1 MIKQNHLI
9 SYSENYAEGTEAQRA
24 QRFSSLKSLRL
35 CALCVYFL
43 NLNLASLRRAM
54 PLLVALLAPVA
65 AIAQLPQSSPVPGGI
80 AIVGVAPE
88 TAPAPQVSFQG
99 QRVLV
104 TRADGAWRAV
114 VGLPLSLKAGEHKIS
129 VVDRPQATPRELTFK
144 VLPKEYEAQYLTLK
158 NKRQV
163 DPNAEDLQRILR
175 DKEILDSAFNTWSD
189 NLADDLRFDVPAQ
202 GRFSSAFG
210 LRRFFNKQPRQP
222 HSGLDIAAPEGTPIT
237 APAAG
242 RVIEVGDYFFNGNTV
257 LIDHGQGLVS
267 MYNHLSHIDV
277 AKGQHVARGE
287 TIGAIGATGRV
298 TGAHLHWT
306 ISLNNARVD
315 PNLFLAPAAPRF
327 PPLQG
332 EGQGGDGVAQV
343 RTKTHPSPSPP

>member
-1 MIKQNHLI
+1 MTKQVHFI
-9 SYSENYAEGTEAQRA
+9 SCSGNNAEGTEAKRA
-24 QRFSSLKSLRL
+24 RRFLFVKSLRL
-35 CALCVYFL
+35 SALRVCL
-43 NLNLASLRRAM
+43 PNPSLASLRRAM
-54 PLLVALLAPVA
+54 LLLVTLLAPVA
-65 AIAQLPQSSPVPGGI
+65 AIAQLPRSSPVPGGI
-80 AIVGVAPE
+80 AIVAVAPE
-88 TAPAPQVSFQG
+88 TAPLPQVTFEG

-114 VGLPLSLKAGEHKIS
+114 VGLPLTLKAGEHKIS
-129 VVDRPQATPRELTFK
+129 VVDRLQAAPRILTFQ
-144 VLPKEYEAQYLTLK
+144 VLPKEYEAQYLTLS

-163 DPNAEDLQRILR
+163 DPNAEDMQRIIR

-189 NLADDLRFDVPAQ
+189 NLADDLHFDVPAQ

-222 HSGLDIAAPEGTPIT
+222 HAGLDIAAPEGTPIT

-242 RVIEVGDYFFNGNTV
+242 RIIEVGDYFFNGNTV

-267 MYNHLSHIDV
+267 MYNHLSRID
-277 AKGQHVARGE
+277 ATKGQQVARGE
-287 TIGAIGATGRV
+287 TIGAIGKTGRV

-315 PNLFLAPAAPRF
+315 PKLFLEPALTTPTQVPAPGAK
-327 PPLQG
+327 
-332 EGQGGDGVAQV
+332 
-343 RTKTHPSPSPP
+343 TKK

>member
-1 MIKQNHLI
+1 MIKQLLPI
-9 SYSENYAEGTEAQRA
+9 SDSGNNVEGTQAQRA
-24 QRFSSLKSLRL
+24 QRFLYAKSLRL
-35 CALCVYFL
+35 CVLCVCFL
-43 NLNLASLRRAM
+43 NLNLASFRRTIL
-54 PLLVALLAPVA
+54 LLVTLLAPVA

-80 AIVGVAPE
+80 AIIAVAPE
-88 TAPAPQVSFQG
+88 TVPAPQVSFQG

-129 VVDRPQATPRELTFK
+129 VVDRPQAAPRELTFQ
-144 VLPKEYEAQYLTLK
+144 VLPKEYEAQYLTLN

-163 DPNAEDLQRILR
+163 DPNAKDMQRILR
-175 DKEILDSAFNTWSD
+175 DKEILDSAFNTWTD
-189 NLADDLRFDVPAQ
+189 TLADGLRFDVPAQ

-222 HSGLDIAAPEGTPIT
+222 HSGLDIAAPEGTPIM

-267 MYNHLSHIDV
+267 MYNHLSRIDV

-306 ISLNNARVD
+306 ISLNNARID
-315 PNLFLAPAAPRF
+315 PKLFIAPAETTPNNANN
-327 PPLQG
+327 
-332 EGQGGDGVAQV
+332 
-343 RTKTHPSPSPP
+343 KN

>member
-1 MIKQNHLI
+1 MPAVLLWPL
-9 SYSENYAEGTEAQRA
+9 A
-24 QRFSSLKSLRL
+24 
-35 CALCVYFL
+35 AL
-43 NLNLASLRRAM
+43 AG
-54 PLLVALLAPVA
+54 
-65 AIAQLPQSSPVPGGI
+65 LPQSSPVPGGI
-80 AIVGVAPE
+80 AIVAVASE
-88 TAPAPQVSFQG
+88 SAPLPQVSFQG

-129 VVDRPQATPRELTFK
+129 VVDRPHGTARALTFQ
-144 VLPKEYEAQYLTLK
+144 VLPKEYEAQYLTLS

-163 DPNAEDLQRILR
+163 DPNAEDMQRINR
-175 DKEILDSAFNTWSD
+175 DKQILDNAFSTWSD
-189 NLADDLRFDVPAQ
+189 TLADDLRFDVPAQ

-222 HSGLDIAAPEGTPIT
+222 HAGLDIAAPEGTPIT

-267 MYNHLSHIDV
+267 MYNHLSRIDV
-277 AKGQHVARGE
+277 TKDQRVARGE
-287 TIGAIGATGRV
+287 LIGAIGKTGRV

-306 ISLNNARVD
+306 ISLNNVRVD
-315 PNLFLAPAAPRF
+315 PKLFLEPSITVLDHTLTPS
-327 PPLQG
+327 
-332 EGQGGDGVAQV
+332 
-343 RTKTHPSPSPP
+343 TKTSK